1 MMQVNFHK
9 ESQLDL
15 CMAGGDYETMMNT
28 QVPPGKAGRQAQLP
42 GAGAQAGQAPRGR
55 ENQKQRTR
63 MAIVDAT
70 RRLAR
75 TGIEISMPAV
85 AREALVS
92 EATAYRYFPDLA
104 SLLREADEGGWPDPA
119 EALAPV
125 ADSTD
130 PVERVAYAAEF
141 LLRGVLSY
149 QGAVRAMI
157 SASITKPPA
166 AASRPGHRFGL
177 IDYAL
182 APVASTLARTN
193 PEALAQLRRD
203 LAVVMSAE
211 ALFTLMD
218 LCGLEPEAAITSGV
232 ATARKITQATL
243 RDLPAS

>member
-9 ESQLDL
+9 EGLLDL
-15 CMAGGDYETMMNT
+15 CMLSGDYETMMNT
-28 QVPPGKAGRQAQLP
+28 QVPPGNAGRPAQPP
-42 GAGAQAGQAPRGR
+42 GAGGQAGPAPRGR

-75 TGIEISMPAV
+75 AGAEISMPAV

-104 SLLREADEGGWPDPA
+104 SLLQEADEGGWPDPA

-157 SASITKPPA
+157 SASITKPRTA
-166 AASRPGHRFGL
+166 AGRPGHRFGL

-182 APVASTLARTN
+182 APVASRLARTN

-218 LCGLEPEAAITSGV
+218 LCGLAPEAAITSAV
-232 ATARKITQATL
+232 TTARKITQASLT
-243 RDLPAS
+243 PP

>member
-1 MMQVNFHK
+1 MMQVDFHE

-15 CMAGGDYETMMNT
+15 CRLNGDYETMMNT
-28 QVPPGKAGRQAQLP
+28 QVPPGKAGRPAQPP
-42 GAGAQAGQAPRGR
+42 GAGGQVGRAPRGR

-63 MAIVDAT
+63 MAIVEAT

-75 TGIEISMPAV
+75 TGVEISMPAV

-130 PVERVAYAAEF
+130 PAERVAYAAEF
-141 LLRGVLSY
+141 LLRGILSY

-157 SASITKPPA
+157 SASITKPPT

-182 APVASTLARTN
+182 APVAGMLGRTS

-218 LCGLEPEAAITSGV
+218 LCGLEPEAAITSAV
-232 ATARKITQATL
+232 TTARKITQATL
-243 RDLPAS
+243 TPP

>member
-1 MMQVNFHK
+1 MKH
-9 ESQLDL
+9 
-15 CMAGGDYETMMNT
+15 MMNT
-28 QVPPGKAGRQAQLP
+28 RVPQGRAGHHAQAA
-42 GAGAQAGQAPRGR
+42 GAGGPGSGGR
-55 ENQKQRTR
+55 VNQKQRTR

-70 RRLAR
+70 QRLAR
-75 TGIEISMPAV
+75 QGAEISMPAV

-125 ADSTD
+125 SDSTD
-130 PVERVAYAAEF
+130 VVERVAYAAEF
-141 LLRGVLSY
+141 LLRGVLRNQST
-149 QGAVRAMI
+149 ARAMI
-157 SASITKPPA
+157 SASITKPPT

-182 APVASTLARTN
+182 APLASPLADTS
-193 PEALAQLRRD
+193 PAVLAQLRRD

-218 LCGLEPEAAITSGV
+218 LCGLEPEAAIASGV
-232 ATARKITQATL
+232 ATARKITQATIAA
-243 RDLPAS
+243 P

>member
-1 MMQVNFHK
+1 
-9 ESQLDL
+9 
-15 CMAGGDYETMMNT
+15 
-28 QVPPGKAGRQAQLP
+28 
-42 GAGAQAGQAPRGR
+42 
-55 ENQKQRTR
+55 

-104 SLLREADEGGWPDPA
+104 SLLREADEGGWPAPA

-166 AASRPGHRFGL
+166 AASPGTG
-177 IDYAL
+177 
-182 APVASTLARTN
+182 
-193 PEALAQLRRD
+193 
-203 LAVVMSAE
+203 
-211 ALFTLMD
+211 
-218 LCGLEPEAAITSGV
+218 SG
-232 ATARKITQATL
+232 
-243 RDLPAS
+243 

>member
-1 MMQVNFHK
+1 MMQVDFHK
-9 ESQLDL
+9 ESRLDL
-15 CMAGGDYETMMNT
+15 CMADDDYETMTNT
-28 QVPPGKAGRQAQLP
+28 QVPPGRAGRQGQLP
-42 GAGAQAGQAPRGR
+42 GARGQAGQAPRGR

-104 SLLREADEGGWPDPA
+104 SLLQEADEGVWPDPA

-141 LLRGVLSY
+141 LLRGALSR

-166 AASRPGHRFGL
+166 AAGRPGHRFGL

-182 APVASTLARTN
+182 APVAGTLARAN

-218 LCGLEPEAAITSGV
+218 LCRLEPEAAIASGV

-243 RDLPAS
+243 RDLPAA